1 MAKFKINLV
10 GDTAKQE
17 VSVTFTPKLK
27 GTFNSSV
34 LSTLIAGFT
43 LALQE
48 ILEPVPLLRPAT
60 PEEVEAKTYIFQN
73 EQTDNALYNVR
84 KNLRNRIE
92 QEFVTIMHNMFPDV
106 EYIEQTILYHQEQ
119 SMTRTEEET
128 KEIIAEIEKI
138 KERLV
143 NTLGKAGGDRDGDDP
158 ALPVSEEE

>member
-1 MAKFKINLV
+1 MAKLKINLV
-10 GDTAKQE
+10 GDTAEQE
-17 VSVTFTPKLK
+17 VSVKFTPKLK
-27 GTFNSSV
+27 ETFNSNA
-34 LSTLIAGFT
+34 LSTLISGFT

-48 ILEPVPLLRPAT
+48 ILEPIPLLRPAT
-60 PEEVEAKTYIFQN
+60 PEEIEAKTYIFQN
-73 EQTDNALYNVR
+73 EQTDNALYNAR

-143 NTLGKAGGDRDGDDP
+143 NTLGKEKEKEKEGVVQCAQDP
-158 ALPVSEEE
+158 T

>member
-10 GDTAKQE
+10 GDTAEQE
-17 VSVTFTPKLK
+17 VSVKFTPKLK
-27 GTFNSSV
+27 ETFNSDV
-34 LSTLIAGFT
+34 LNTLIAGFT

-48 ILEPVPLLRPAT
+48 ILEPIPLLRPAT
-60 PEEVEAKTYIFQN
+60 PEEIEAKTYIFQN
-73 EQTDNALYNVR
+73 EQTDNALYNAR

-138 KERLV
+138 KERLA
-143 NTLGKAGGDRDGDDP
+143 NTLGKEKEKEGVVQSTQDP
-158 ALPVSEEE
+158 T

>member
-1 MAKFKINLV
+1 MAKIKINLV
-10 GDTAKQE
+10 GDTAEQE
-17 VSVTFTPKLK
+17 VSVKFTPKLK
-27 GTFNSSV
+27 ETFNSSA

-48 ILEPVPLLRPAT
+48 ILEPIPLLRPAT

-143 NTLGKAGGDRDGDDP
+143 NTLGKEKEKEKEGVVQCAQDP
-158 ALPVSEEE
+158 T

>member
-10 GDTAKQE
+10 GDTAEQE
-17 VSVTFTPKLK
+17 VSVKFTPKLK
-27 GTFNSSV
+27 ETFNSDV
-34 LSTLIAGFT
+34 LNTLIAGFT
-43 LALQE
+43 LALQK
-48 ILEPVPLLRPAT
+48 ILEPIPLLRPAT
-60 PEEVEAKTYIFQN
+60 PEEIEAKTYIFQN
-73 EQTDNALYNVR
+73 EQTDNALYNAR

-143 NTLGKAGGDRDGDDP
+143 NTLGKEKEGVVQSTQDP
-158 ALPVSEEE
+158 T